1 MKTSRTLLFAS
12 TVLFL
17 LVLAGC
23 ATEEAPPEQ
32 AAAPPAAA
40 PAPAVDP
47 ATAATITGTVKFDG
61 AAPRRNRLRMD
72 ADAACTKMHS
82 EPVLSQE
89 TVVNDNGTLRWAFV
103 YVKAG
108 PGNRAFPAPKEP
120 VVIDQQGCVYG
131 PHVVGAQINQEI
143 HILNSDETTHNI
155 HPVPTVNREWNK
167 SMPPGAENLVESFA
181 REEIMIPVK
190 CNIHPWMR
198 SYIGV
203 LQHPFF
209 AVTGEDGSFSI
220 SGLPPGDYTLAAW
233 HEKLGTVEQ
242 QVSVG
247 ASESKEA
254 EFTFSAGGAGD

>member
-1 MKTSRTLLFAS
+1 MKTSRILLFAS
-12 TVLFL
+12 TIAVLL
-17 LVLAGC
+17 LLAGC
-23 ATEEAPPEQ
+23 ASEEAPREQ
-32 AAAPPAAA
+32 AAAPPSAE
-40 PAPAVDP
+40 PAPVVDP

-82 EPVLSQE
+82 SPVLSQ
-89 TVVNDNGTLRWAFV
+89 
-103 YVKAG
+103 
-108 PGNRAFPAPKEP
+108 GNRAFPAPKEP
-120 VVIDQQGCVYG
+120 VVIDQEGCVYA
-131 PHVVGAQINQEI
+131 PHVVGAITGQEV
-143 HILNSDETTHNI
+143 HILNSDATTHNI
-155 HPVPTVNREWNK
+155 HPVPNVNREWNK
-167 SMPPGAENLVESFA
+167 SMPPGADKLVESFA

-209 AVTGEDGSFSI
+209 AVTGEEGSFSI

-233 HEKLGTVEQ
+233 HEKFGTVEQ

-247 ASESKEA
+247 ASESKAA
-254 EFTFSAGGAGD
+254 EFSFSAGGAGD

>member
-82 EPVLSQE
+82 APVLSQE

-247 ASESKEA
+247 ASVY
-254 EFTFSAGGAGD
+254 GAG